1 MNGDAH
7 LHEEMGSL
15 AQAHLGTLAPTAQG
29 SLGPRLDELE
39 RGLAAVYRR
48 VGETRY
54 APGERPGA
62 VEWLLDNGYV
72 IQNGAEQVRANLP
85 PGFYRRLPSLR
96 EGPDAGLTRVEAL
109 ARQLVNEA
117 AGPVDLGAT
126 AVLLDA
132 YQAVAPLSVGELW
145 ALPAMMRL
153 IVLEALL
160 PDAAAAVGLA
170 RAETPPTRPR
180 LPGDDAVARAV
191 RSLRVLAG
199 HDWKDFVERAS
210 HLHRLL
216 GDDPSG
222 DYARMDFAS
231 RDRYRKA
238 VERLARRT
246 AEHDELGVARVAL
259 ELAAAAPADARAGHV
274 GTYLIAEGRTRLE
287 EAIGYAPSPW
297 LRAGR
302 TLEPHAPTIY
312 LSTIALGALVALALP
327 LLWLASI
334 GASGWAILGAA
345 AFALVPAWTL
355 AANVTDWLVT
365 LLVPARRLPRMD
377 AEESVPADGR
387 TIVVTPVILRS
398 VAEVDGL
405 LATLEVNYLGNRDE
419 RLGFALLTDLAD
431 APTQHLADDDA
442 VIAAMSDGIRRLNAR
457 YASPDGGPRFHL
469 LHRER
474 RWNAVERVWMG
485 WERKRG
491 KLEEFNALVTGR
503 GATSFRH
510 LVDLPDDLSSVRY
523 VLTLDADTRLPPGS
537 ARELVAAFRHPLVR
551 PVVDPESH
559 ALLAGFTVLQPRLES
574 DATAAVETGFARAMT
589 GEGGVDLYAQV
600 VSNVHHDLFARA
612 IFMGKGIYD
621 VDAFERCLRGRVP
634 ENRLLSHDLFEGVHG
649 RVGLVSDV
657 TLFEQQP
664 ANALGFA
671 QRLHRWVRGDW
682 QLLPW
687 LISRRSPGR
696 DGRLEHGLS
705 PLARFTVADNLRRS
719 LFLPTLLGLLIGAWF
734 TLPDGGAAVA
744 TLAIVALLGA
754 PIFLTVL
761 GALARGLPG
770 RTPLRALEA
779 AGHAARMEGARVGL
793 TLALLPH
800 QAMVTGDAIV
810 RAVWRVYVSR
820 RGLLQWTSAAHS
832 AGAIGDT
839 VGLPVALRHMAGAVA
854 VAAAVTLGLVA
865 FAPTSLPAALPLLV
879 AWLLAPWIV
888 ARTSRSA
895 LRPREMLTL
904 EQRRALRLLARR
916 TWHFFAELVGP
927 RDHWL
932 PPDHLQEDPGP
943 MLARRTSPTNIGMML
958 ASTLG
963 AYDLGFI
970 EARSLANRVRET
982 LDTLDRLE
990 RHRGHWLN
998 WYGTHDL
1005 EPLAP
1010 RYVSTVDSGN
1020 LAAALL
1026 VVARGLDDARRE
1038 GVPYAAR
1045 TRGLADTVA
1054 VLDDILARLR
1064 PRLAERASHR
1074 AIDAQ
1079 RATLAEL
1086 EELLRDAATL
1096 PLLQRRRDIA
1106 AAEAALQTVAERLVE
1121 LLEAEPRVPHATLSE
1136 LRAWLEQALRETRA
1150 ARAEID
1156 ASVPWLDLVA
1166 DPPEALQRSELA
1178 AIEPTMRYLSEA
1190 LAEPL
1195 DLSEVHELA
1204 ARCRSLAGDMEAQLR
1219 TQPPSPAATAARA
1232 WGADVLAAV
1241 DGAIE
1246 RALQLD
1252 ADLAS
1257 AAGRCRRAAAEMDF
1271 AFLYDRSR
1279 DLFHIGYHMATGELD
1294 VNHYDLLASEARTA
1308 SLLAIAS
1315 GEAPTEHWLQ
1325 LGRPLARVGGT
1336 RVLLSWSA
1344 TMFEYLMPRLFLR
1357 HPERTLLH
1365 ESCHTALEQQI
1376 AYARR
1381 YGVPWGVSESAFA
1394 ELGTQGDYQYRAF
1407 GVPEVGLKRDLGR
1420 RLVIAPY
1427 ASVLA
1432 LPLRPREAMA
1442 NVERLAELGA
1452 LGRYGL
1458 IDALDYGEV
1467 DGGTA
1472 LPIGPGA
1479 DAGTAARQPHL
1490 VRTFMAHHQG
1500 MILVAAVNQL
1510 LHDRMVERLHAEPSI
1525 ASVELLLHERSP
1537 IHVPPSTRW
1546 RRAEAAAAEPGAAPT
1561 ETAGTWGV
1569 DPRGGIDHAMP
1580 LSNGATSTLLRA
1592 AGGGGASWGGV
1603 VLTRDQPHDSG
1614 GARGTTIYLRDL
1626 DDGDLWS
1633 TTLDPIG
1640 GDPADCEA
1648 TFGAHAVR
1656 YRRRRGDLVA
1666 REEVVVA
1673 PRDALELRRVSV
1685 TNEGDRTRRLAVASY
1700 AEVVLGSVGE
1710 DARHPAFS
1718 KLFVSSE
1725 ASDDLSTLTF
1735 RRRRRTPE
1743 EKVAV
1748 MAHRLMVEAPVPLE
1762 RTACAD
1768 RRAFLGRGG
1777 SLRAPLAP
1785 TLRSGTRPSDGFPL
1799 DPVASLG
1806 CLFELAPGATAQL
1819 VFVTATGWSDEAVVA
1834 ALRQAGTHA
1843 QVAHLV
1849 DRAAAAADEE
1859 LRGLGIGPDALPDLA
1874 DLLAL
1879 AHAPREVLRAGLSEA
1894 EPILPILWSQGVSG
1908 DLPIV
1913 LVRIAHESFLPFVVQ
1928 LLRGHT
1934 WWRGRQIGVDLVV
1947 LDEVS
1952 SGYEQP
1958 LRDRL
1963 EGAMQE
1969 VARLGR
1975 GQGPGRAAIVP
1986 VARAG
1991 PAIATLMASAA
2002 VVLDAGGPPLRDQL
2016 ARAATRPAPAPA
2028 FVPVPGP
2035 QPPAPEIA
2043 PLPPLERTDFA
2054 GLGGFAGQVLGA
2066 VEHAPA
2072 LDAAAGNPGHGAL
2085 DAAAGDP
2092 GRARFDDA
2100 DVVLHLEPGGRTP
2113 APWINVIAHGG
2124 FGFLVSESGASTTW
2138 GANSGE
2144 RRLTPWPNDPVR
2156 DPSGEAIYIRD
2167 EETGEVWSPTPAP
2180 APAGA
2185 AYRVRHG
2192 AGVSTFSHRSHGLEH
2207 ELELFV
2213 DPEASVKLLRL
2224 RLRDEWDR
2232 PRRLTV
2238 TGYVEWVLGT
2248 LRARQAPF
2256 LVPSYDAETG
2266 ALLARTL
2273 LGPMADG
2280 SVAFLAASRPAHG
2293 LTTDRFEFL
2302 GPEGD
2307 LARPAGLQRVGL
2319 SGAVRP
2325 GHDPCAALQVHVDLE
2340 PGGTTEL
2347 HFVIGLGADQEAAL
2361 ALIRRFRAPEAAADA
2376 LARVRAGWRTRLGRI
2391 EVRTPE
2397 PALDHLLNR
2406 WLPYQALAC
2415 RIWGRT
2421 ALYQSSGAYGF
2432 RDQLQD
2438 AANLAPLE
2446 PELVRAQLL
2455 RAAARQFEEGD
2466 VLHWWHPDSG
2476 AGVRTRY
2483 SDDLL
2488 WLPWA
2493 CARYLERGG
2502 DEAVLHER
2510 VPYLRAPVLGKDEV
2524 ERYDHYAPGDRDG
2537 TLLDHC
2543 LRALDRGDTRGPH
2556 GLPLIGGGDWNDG
2569 MNRLG
2574 LRGRGESVW
2583 LGWFLCT
2590 ALEDGAALCERVG
2603 DHERAARYRER
2614 RAELAADLERHAW
2627 DGAWYRRA
2635 YADDGSPI
2643 GSRQRSEAQI
2653 DLIAQ
2658 AWSVLSG
2665 AGDRERSI
2673 TAMASARERLWQR
2686 DDGVLLLL
2694 APPFEVEDP
2703 DPGYIRA
2710 YPPGVRENGGQYTHA
2725 AIWGAWAM
2733 ADLGDGDAA
2742 VDLLRS
2748 LGGITRARTAAA
2760 AERYRVEPYVVAAD
2774 VYGVGPYAGRGGWTW
2789 YTGAAG
2795 WLYRFGIERVLG
2807 VRVRGDRLEIDPCI
2821 AADWP
2826 GFGVTV
2832 RHGGARYEVVVENP
2846 HGVHE
2851 GVASLRLDGEP
2862 VEVPSGAVA
2871 SVPLVDDGKGHRVE
2885 VGLGVRGA

>member
-1 MNGDAH
+1 MTVDARETLRRLAHDH
-7 LHEEMGSL
+7 LPVLAPGSSGSL
-15 AQAHLGTLAPTAQG
+15 TA
-29 SLGPRLDELE
+29 RLDAVE
-39 RGLAAVYRR
+39 RGLADVYRR
-48 VGETRY
+48 LGETRY

-72 IQNGAEQVRANLP
+72 IQNAAEQVRENVP
-85 PGFYRRLPSLR
+85 PGFYRKLPSLR
-96 EGPDAGLTRVEAL
+96 EGPGAGLTRVEHVVEHLLHESVGPIDVGA
-109 ARQLVNEA
+109 A
-117 AGPVDLGAT
+117 AG
-126 AVLLDA
+126 LLDA
-132 YQAVAPLSVGELW
+132 YQEVAPLAVGELW
-145 ALPAMMRL
+145 ALPAFMRL
-153 IVLEALL
+153 LVLESLL
-160 PDAAAAVGLA
+160 PAAAAAVGFGPER
-170 RAETPPTRPR
+170 RAVPPPTDQRAT
-180 LPGDDAVARAV
+180 GDETVAQAV

-199 HDWKDFVERAS
+199 HDWKDFVEEAS
-210 HLHRLL
+210 RLERML
-216 GDDPSG
+216 RHDPSG
-222 DYARMDFAS
+222 DYPRMDFAS
-231 RDRYRKA
+231 RDRYRRE
-238 VERLARRT
+238 VERLARGTRDL
-246 AEHDELGVARVAL
+246 DELDVAAAAL
-259 ELAAAAPADARAGHV
+259 ELADAAPAGTRAHHV
-274 GTYLIAEGRTRLE
+274 GAYLIAEERARLE
-287 EAIGYAPSPW
+287 EAIGFTPPPW

-302 TLEPHAPTIY
+302 ALEPHAAAIY
-312 LSTIALGALVALALP
+312 LTTTALAAVVTLALP

-334 GASGWAILGAA
+334 RTPGWAIAGAA
-345 AFALVPAWTL
+345 LFAIVPAWSL
-355 AANVTDWLVT
+355 AAAIVDWLVT
-365 LLVPARRLPRMD
+365 LVVPARRLPRMD
-377 AEESVPADGR
+377 AEESVPDDAR
-387 TIVVTPVILRS
+387 TVVVTPVILGS
-398 VAEVDGL
+398 VAEVEPL
-405 LATLEVNYLGNRDE
+405 LAKLEINYLGNRDGN
-419 RLGFALLTDLAD
+419 LSFALLTDLSD
-431 APTQHLADDDA
+431 ASTQHRREDDPI
-442 VIAAMSDGIRRLNAR
+442 IAAMSDGIRRLNGRHGTAN
-457 YASPDGGPRFHL
+457 GGPRFHL

-474 RWNAVERVWMG
+474 RWNPVERVWMG

-503 GATSFRH
+503 GATSFRT
-510 LVDLPDDLSSVRY
+510 LVDVPDDLRRVRY

-559 ALLAGFTVLQPRLES
+559 ELLAGFTVLQPRLET
-574 DATAAVETGFARAMT
+574 DATASVETTFARTMI

-600 VSNVHHDLFARA
+600 VSNVQHDLFARA
-612 IFMGKGIYD
+612 IFMGKGIYE

-657 TLFEQQP
+657 ALFEQHP
-664 ANALGFA
+664 ANALVHV

-687 LISRRSPGR
+687 LIARRPPGR
-696 DGRLEHGLS
+696 AGPLTRGLR
-705 PLARFTVADNLRRS
+705 PLARWAVADNLRRS
-719 LFLPTLLGLLIGAWF
+719 IYLPSLLGLLLGAWAS
-734 TLPDGGAAVA
+734 LPAGGAAVA
-744 TLAIVALLGA
+744 TLAVVALLAA
-754 PIFLTVL
+754 PAGLAVL
-761 GALARGLPG
+761 GALWRGLPG
-770 RTPLRALEA
+770 RTPLRALDA
-779 AGHAARMEGARVGL
+779 AGHAARLELARAAL
-793 TLALLPH
+793 EITLLPY
-800 QAMVTGDAIV
+800 QALVTGDAIV
-810 RAVWRVYVSR
+810 RALWRVYVSR
-820 RGLLQWTSAAHS
+820 RGLLQWTSAAHT
-832 AGAIGDT
+832 AGSFGDT
-839 VGLPVALRHMAGAVA
+839 VSVRTALRFMGGAVA
-854 VAAAVTLGLVA
+854 LSAAVVVVLALI
-865 FAPTSLPAALPLLV
+865 APTSLLAAAPVLV
-879 AWLLAPWIV
+879 AWLLAPVIV

-895 LRPREMLTL
+895 LRPREPLTL
-904 EQRRALRLLARR
+904 AQRRALRLLARR

-943 MLARRTSPTNIGMML
+943 MTARRTSPTNIGMML
-958 ASTLG
+958 ASTLA

-970 EARSLANRVRET
+970 EARTLANRVRET

-1020 LAAALL
+1020 MAAALL

-1038 GVPYAAR
+1038 GVPYPPR

-1064 PRLAERASHR
+1064 PLLEARGARR
-1074 AIDAQ
+1074 TIDEQ
-1079 RATLAEL
+1079 
-1086 EELLRDAATL
+1086 RDALLDLEVRLRAAATV
-1096 PLLQRRRDIA
+1096 PLLERRGEIV
-1106 AAEAALQTVAERLVE
+1106 AAEAELRGVAERVVE
-1121 LLEAEPRVPHATLSE
+1121 LLEEDAARVPHATVAE
-1136 LRAWLEQALRETRA
+1136 LRAWLEQALSETRS

-1166 DPPEALQRSELA
+1166 EPPEALRHA
-1178 AIEPTMRYLSEA
+1178 GVPAIEPTLRYLTEA

-1204 ARCRSLAGDMEAQLR
+1204 ARCRSLADDMEAQLGQ
-1219 TQPPSPAATAARA
+1219 QPPSPVVDAARA
-1232 WGADVLAAV
+1232 WSADVLAAL
-1241 DGAIE
+1241 DRAIE

-1257 AAGRCRRAAAEMDF
+1257 AAGRCRQAAAEMDF

-1279 DLFHIGYHMATGELD
+1279 DLFHIGYHLGAGELD
-1294 VNHYDLLASEARTA
+1294 PNHYDLLASEARTA
-1308 SLLAIAS
+1308 SLLAIAY
-1315 GEAPTEHWLQ
+1315 GDAPPEHWLQ
-1325 LGRPLARVGGT
+1325 LGRPLARVGGA

-1357 HPERTLLH
+1357 HPERTLLY

-1381 YGVPWGVSESAFA
+1381 HDVPWGVSESAFA
-1394 ELGTQGDYQYRAF
+1394 ELGSQGDYQYRAF
-1407 GVPEVGLKRDLGR
+1407 GVPHVGLKRDLGR

-1467 DGGTA
+1467 DEGGRV
-1472 LPIGPGA
+1472 LGPRA
-1479 DAGTAARQPHL
+1479 AGTPAPVRQPHL

-1500 MILVAAVNQL
+1500 MILVAAANQL
-1510 LHDRMVERLHAEPSI
+1510 LHDRMVERLHAEPAI
-1525 ASVELLLHERSP
+1525 ASVELLLHERIP

-1546 RRAEAAAAEPGAAPT
+1546 RRAEAAAAEPGAERADVAT
-1561 ETAGTWGV
+1561 TWSV
-1569 DPRGGIDHAMP
+1569 DPRGGIDHLLP

-1592 AGGGGASWGGV
+1592 AGGGGAHWGGV
-1603 VLTRDQPHDSG
+1603 ILTRDQPHDSG

-1626 DDGDLWS
+1626 DDGDLWT
-1633 TTLDPIG
+1633 TTLDPVG
-1640 GDPADCEA
+1640 GDPADCEV
-1648 TFGAHAVR
+1648 TFGPHQVR
-1656 YRRRRGDLVA
+1656 YRRRRGSLVT
-1666 REEVVVA
+1666 RDEVVVA
-1673 PRDALELRRVSV
+1673 DRTALELRRVSV
-1685 TNEGDRTRRLAVASY
+1685 TNDGDAPRRLALASY
-1700 AEVVLGSVGE
+1700 AEVVLGSAGE

-1725 ASDDLSTLTF
+1725 ASEELDTLTF

-1743 EKVAV
+1743 EQVAV
-1748 MAHRLMVEAPVPLE
+1748 MAHRLLLDAGAAATAE
-1762 RTACAD
+1762 RTACTD

-1777 SLRAPLAP
+1777 SLRSPLAP
-1785 TLRSGTRPSDGFPL
+1785 TLRPGATPTDGFTL

-1806 CLFELAPGATAQL
+1806 CTFELAPGATLQAT
-1819 VFVTATGWSDEAVVA
+1819 FVTATGWSDEALAA
-1834 ALRQAGTHA
+1834 ALRQASTPT

-1849 DRAAAAADEE
+1849 ERAEVAAREE
-1859 LRGLGIGPDALPDLA
+1859 LRGLGIGPEALPDLA

-1879 AHAPREVLRAGLSEA
+1879 AQAPREALRAGLAEA
-1894 EPILPILWSQGVSG
+1894 EPVLPTLWSQGVSG

-1947 LDEVS
+1947 LDDVS

-1963 EGAMQE
+1963 EGAMHE

-1975 GQGPGRAAIVP
+1975 GQGPGRVVVVP

-1991 PAIATLMASAA
+1991 PAIATLMAAAA
-2002 VVLDAGGPPLRDQL
+2002 VVLDAGGPPLREQI
-2016 ARAATRPAPAPA
+2016 ARAAGRPVPAPA

-2043 PLPPLERTDFA
+2043 PLPPLPRPGFG
-2054 GLGGFAGQVLGA
+2054 GLGGFAG
-2066 VEHAPA
+2066 EA
-2072 LDAAAGNPGHGAL
+2072 LAEDEPLAAAANPGHAER
-2085 DAAAGDP
+2085 D
-2092 GRARFDDA
+2092 RFDDA
-2100 DVVLHLEPGGRTP
+2100 DVVLHLEPGQRTP

-2138 GANSGE
+2138 GENSGE

-2180 APAGA
+2180 APADA
-2185 AYRVRHG
+2185 PYRVRHG

-2207 ELELFV
+2207 DLDLFV
-2213 DPEASVKLLRL
+2213 DPDAPVKLLRL
-2224 RLRDEWDR
+2224 RLRDGWDR

-2238 TGYVEWVLGT
+2238 TAYVAWVLGT

-2256 LVPSYDAETG
+2256 LVPEYDAGTG

-2273 LGPMADG
+2273 LGEMADG
-2280 SVAFLAASRPAHG
+2280 SVAFLAGSRPPHG
-2293 LTTDRFEFL
+2293 LTTDRREFL

-2307 LARPAGLQRVGL
+2307 MARPAGLQRVGL

-2325 GHDPCAALQVHVDLE
+2325 GLDPCAALQFHVDLA
-2340 PGGTTEL
+2340 PGGDTDV
-2347 HFVIGLGADQEAAL
+2347 HFVIGLAPDREAAL
-2361 ALIRRFRAPEAAADA
+2361 ELIRRFQAPEAARES

-2397 PALDHLLNR
+2397 PAIDHLLNR

-2446 PELVRAQLL
+2446 PELVRTQLL
-2455 RAAARQFEEGD
+2455 RAAERQFEEGD

-2483 SDDLL
+2483 TDDLL

-2524 ERYDHYAPGDRDG
+2524 ERFDHYRPGDRDG

-2574 LRGRGESVW
+2574 LQGRGESVW

-2590 ALEDGAALCERVG
+2590 ALADGAALCERSATPSAP
-2603 DHERAARYRER
+2603 RATAS
-2614 RAELAADLERHAW
+2614 AAVKLAADLERHAW

-2643 GSRQRSEAQI
+2643 GSHQRDEAQI

-2665 AGDRERSI
+2665 AGDPERAA
-2673 TAMASARERLWQR
+2673 TAMASARERLWRR

-2694 APPFEVEDP
+2694 APPFEVEEP

-2710 YPPGVRENGGQYTHA
+2710 YPPGVRENGGQYTHG

-2742 VDLLRS
+2742 VELLRG
-2748 LGGITRARTAAA
+2748 LGGIARAGSAADI
-2760 AERYRVEPYVVAAD
+2760 ERYRVEPYVVAAD

-2826 GFGVTV
+2826 GFRVTV
-2832 RHGGARYEVVVENP
+2832 RHGAARYEVVVENP
-2846 HGVHE
+2846 DGVQR
-2851 GVASLRLDGEP
+2851 GVAAVRVDGEEMELRP
-2862 VEVPSGAVA
+2862 GVVA
-2871 SVPLVDDGKGHRVE
+2871 SVGLVDDGGVHRV
-2885 VGLGVRGA
+2885 GVRMGARVGAALR